1 MNKRGLVKAF
11 AIASAALPGLWLS
24 TSVTLAQEE
33 PPPALTPGDGTLVKK
48 ATCGPGDHTESGL
61 QGETTLR
68 ERVSGD
74 SITAY
79 NCNLELVGQFRGE
92 GFEGAFSQDG
102 PAYFGDCAYISTDR
116 VTELQR
122 HPGTLVIDA
131 SDPEHPERT
140 AVLDDTPAALAPH
153 ETPVVSEERA
163 LLAFAENDG
172 ENVAVYDV
180 SDCADPVLVGQT
192 DLEGSLGHMAAFS
205 PDGMTYWVTQNNPN
219 RAAGLTYV
227 VDLTDPSNPVMLP
240 TVEIPEV
247 GVFHS
252 VLLNPPD
259 FPEPGTKGGIWM
271 YGGQN
276 PPGDSG
282 LPDLMAI
289 VDVSDYQFRRPN
301 PEARVVSTVLM
312 DPGTPEPPVPMMING
327 HPFIFA
333 LDESGGAGG
342 WGSWAAAC
350 EAGASSFGYPLL
362 VDVSDHNNPKVAA
375 KLWLEVY
382 DPANCE
388 RLRQTTP
395 PDIPGTAPGTNLP
408 AASGTTN
415 YSIERCVPNDPLDAK
430 IMACSGQNL
439 ALRVWD
445 IRDPFHPR
453 EVAYWKPGA
462 VRTQFL
468 PASGSWAEGV
478 DRTVDKI
485 AGWARWV
492 VEQNDNGEPEVYLWT
507 VSDGNGFQ
515 VLRFTDNFKTVYGDL
530 FDEAFGALAVASE
543 ANQ

>member
-1 MNKRGLVKAF
+1 MNKRGLVQAF

-24 TSVTLAQEE
+24 TSVTLAQDE
-33 PPPALTPGDGTLVKK
+33 PGLALTPGDGTLVDK

-61 QGETTLR
+61 QGETTVR
-68 ERVSGD
+68 ERTSGD
-74 SITAY
+74 SMTAY
-79 NCNLELVGQFRGE
+79 NCNLELVGQWRGE

-102 PAYFGDCAYISTDR
+102 PAYFGDCAYVSTDR

-122 HPGTLVIDA
+122 RPGTQVIDA
-131 SDPEHPERT
+131 SDPERPQRT

-163 LLAFAENDG
+163 LLVFAQDDG

-192 DLEGSLGHMAAFS
+192 DLEGSLGHMSAFS
-205 PDGMTYWVTQNNPN
+205 PDGRTYWVTQNNPN

-227 VDLTDPSNPVMLP
+227 VDLTDSSNPVMLP

-259 FPEPGTKGGIWM
+259 FPEPGTEGGIWM
-271 YGGQN
+271 YGGQSD
-276 PPGDSG
+276 PPE
-282 LPDLMAI
+282 LMAI
-289 VDVSDYQFRRPN
+289 VDVSDYQFRRRN
-301 PEARVVSTVLM
+301 PEAPVVSTLLM

-327 HPFIFA
+327 DPFIFA
-333 LDESGGAGG
+333 LDEAGGASG

-408 AASGTTN
+408 DASGTTN

-430 IMACSGQNL
+430 IMACSGQN
-439 ALRVWD
+439 AGLRVWD

-462 VRTQFL
+462 PRTAFL

-492 VEQNDNGEPEVYLWT
+492 VEQNDNGEPEVHLWT

-530 FDEAFGALAVASE
+530 FDEAFGNQVLSE
-543 ANQ
+543 SR

>member
-11 AIASAALPGLWLS
+11 AIASAASLGLWLS
-24 TSVTLAQEE
+24 TSIALAQDE
-33 PPPALTPGDGTLVKK
+33 PPPALTPGDGTLVPK

-74 SITAY
+74 SVTAY
-79 NCNLELVGQFRGE
+79 NCNLELVGEYRGE
-92 GFEGAFSQDG
+92 GAYSQDG
-102 PAYFGDCAYISTDR
+102 PAYFGDCAYFASDN

-122 HPGTLVIDA
+122 HPGTQVIDA
-131 SDPEHPERT
+131 SDPEHPQRT

-153 ETPVVSEERA
+153 ESVSVSEERA
-163 LLAFAENDG
+163 LLVFAQDDG

-180 SDCADPVLVGQT
+180 SDCADPVLVGQI
-192 DLEGSLGHMAAFS
+192 DLEGSVGHMSALS
-205 PDGMTYWVTQNNPN
+205 PDGMTFWITQAGEN
-219 RAAGLTYV
+219 RRFTYV

-240 TVEIPEV
+240 PADFSEEGP
-247 GVFHS
+247 GLFHS
-252 VLLNPPD
+252 VQINPPD
-259 FPEPGTKGGIWM
+259 FPEPGTEGGIWM
-271 YGGQN
+271 YGGQSA
-276 PPGDSG
+276 PPE
-282 LPDLMAI
+282 LMAI

-301 PEARVVSTVLM
+301 PKARVVSTVPM
-312 DPGTPEPPVPMMING
+312 DPGTPEPPVPMMIDG
-327 HPFIFA
+327 HPYIFA
-333 LDESGGAGG
+333 LDEAGGASG

-362 VDVSDHNNPKVAA
+362 VDVSDHNNPTVAA

-395 PDIPGTAPGTNLP
+395 PDIPGTTPGTNLP
-408 AASGTTN
+408 DVSGTTN

-430 IMACSGQNL
+430 IMACSGQHAN
-439 ALRVWD
+439 LRVWD
-445 IRDPFHPR
+445 IRDPLHPR

-462 VRTQFL
+462 PRTAFL
-468 PASGSWAEGV
+468 PSAGSWAEGV

-492 VEQNDNGEPEVYLWT
+492 VEQNDNGEPEVHLWT
-507 VSDGNGFQ
+507 VSDGHGFQ
-515 VLRFTDNFKTVYGDL
+515 VLRFTDNFQTVYGDL
-530 FDEAFGALAVASE
+530 FDEAFGFAS
-543 ANQ
+543 Q